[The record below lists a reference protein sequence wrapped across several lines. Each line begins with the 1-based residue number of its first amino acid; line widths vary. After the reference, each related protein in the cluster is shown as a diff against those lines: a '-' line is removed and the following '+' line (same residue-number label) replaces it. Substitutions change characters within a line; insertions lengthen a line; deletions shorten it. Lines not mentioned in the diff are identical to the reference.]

1 MAEDNL
7 KDFTINWILTG
18 FLMFCLVSF
27 AVAFMVA
34 NNSTGYGFSDTGDIF
49 NNISSSLDLQLSG
62 SPSDSDTLLNITSNT
77 NPEVSDLGSRDSVAT
92 SYEAKGSATNY
103 WETSK
108 ILISWIFS
116 GEIGRMLISVFAGI
130 IGFLSYFY
138 IMKHIRTGT

>member
-1 MAEDNL
+1 MEDSL

-18 FLMFCLVSF
+18 FLMFCLIAF
-27 AVAFMVA
+27 ATVFM
-34 NNSTGYGFSDTGDIF
+34 F
-49 NNISSSLDLQLSG
+49 NNNPIGLGDDADNKIGTTYTSLNSQLFSSSE
-62 SPSDSDTLLNITSNT
+62 DSDTLLNITANT

-92 SYEAKGSATNY
+92 SYKAKSSAINY

-108 ILISWIFS
+108 MLISWVFS
-116 GEIGRMLISVFAGI
+116 GTTGKMLISVFAGI